1 MLAQIS
7 GALEL
12 NFASTHWFL
21 GRILTLVFDQL
32 RVIFGFVFGRIFGH
46 FVAGLRAIIWGL
58 LWTPFRAFCSRFTR
72 NFWAR
77 FGRLFGHFVA
87 GFLGFLCP
95 ISGSA
100 KLAPVPFW
108 GGFWSIALLQL

>member
-32 RVIFGFVFGRIFGH
+32 RAISGFAFGRIFGH
-46 FVAGLRAIIWGL
+46 FVAGLRAISGFAL
-58 LWTPFRAFCSRFTR
+58 
-72 NFWAR
+72 
-77 FGRLFGHFVA
+77 GRIFGHFVA
-87 GFLGFLCP
+87 VKRLIFGLALGVYSDIL
-95 ISGSA
+95 
-100 KLAPVPFW
+100 
-108 GGFWSIALLQL
+108 